1 MTSHSWIT
9 SKQSTT
15 LIIAV
20 FLQLHSVNAHGNPA
34 VYYDPRLQ
42 LQNEYGG
49 NPLLCDYELRPPDP
63 MEASGSRTGSSTMGA
78 SPPRFHNLPPD
89 AIIPDASSLE
99 RLSSRGSLKSSDADV
114 LFGIKPQEM
123 RKIKKLRGRQL
134 DEWAKARGLSITTAR
149 DLRKKLV
156 DQNYRQRPERRAA
169 RRSSSSH
176 DSRVSENDADEAE
189 TEEDP
194 AEAER
199 RLNAE
204 VDADLSGNES
214 PPPRRTRRRVVK
226 NAAAPAPPTVAN
238 GGVAKRASN
247 GVHQRV
253 TLPRFICRPKAIS
266 FPKPTLPPAL
276 HAPDRETRAPV
287 DRRDHPSV
295 FQPPPLRRVV
305 NANVAGLRR
314 KLQPVDEE
322 PPAAPQRAE
331 TDATKQPLPARIPT
345 PPLTHL
351 EGCFTPGTYHAPQRL
366 RRASVDE
373 AVRASIIE
381 TFEEGM
387 AALKKAAE
395 RAAERPGV
403 LPRVEMPADAIVVD
417 DGLSDEGEEELP
429 AKFVDSVEPTA
440 VDPDPNDAQT
450 SGEQP
455 ADEEDVREETKDVHP
470 TDGHA
475 DDSVIVLESDE
486 TSGPTSSTRP
496 EDSSNPQEP
505 EGVDE
510 GDEPNDRTETDGDRN
525 ERDDA
530 GTEPH
535 ESNGETGR
543 QLEADGSFRSNSD
556 DSPPMPTERP
566 QFAAPPL
573 PAGHPIAV
581 TSAAAAPQAMGVVE
595 KSPNAACVAHDM
607 LQTSTPRPA
616 NIPLQLAGR
625 ATRGRKRR
633 VQDDSRDSDGSAAT
647 SSSEASTR
655 AAHSAFGMPFADV
668 SPIAPPPKS
677 SRLMDEFPNGGPTLR
692 FSDEDAD
699 FPAAPPMIADGF
711 DGRAGHKKGKF
722 SLVPAARTL
731 LHPPNRVLLS
741 STLRGTSSAT
751 SDGQPVG
758 TPATSDRSSSPTVHV
773 PVVEAEQPQKPQFPV
788 EEEPEDRMDHAES
801 PLRSPDEL
809 LDEEPQIDP
818 IVLHREKHGTGSPL
832 EQLRGLAEVL
842 FDCDVQVDS
851 RRVAD
856 VTKTIWIH
864 TPSTQ
869 RSRLLQFAAHQLEL
883 LGSAAFNPKHDDH
896 VLAVHSAL
904 FVALDERTQIEV
916 LEERRKDCL
925 AVSERRR
932 VILSSYLKKIME
944 LAVPG
949 HRENEVNLHLETNR
963 CFQIIFQCACLLY
976 FDSSPSVRAQAV
988 HLLSVFQQENCAC
1001 VRTSLAAIH
1010 ADLRAVMRE
1019 TANGRKRA
1027 LGLQKIANEQLPDL
1041 PNLSI
1046 RNMIMARF
1054 SDESAEVRLA
1064 AIQSLRRRCTKDE
1077 AHLLHTR
1084 VMEDDQVEV
1093 RRAALAL
1100 FSTTNLLNTMDQKH
1114 LVPLLM
1120 VAANSDDTEIQAAYT
1135 AMLTCF
1141 FDRKAAGMQRERPK
1155 KPAAQPPPPPHPSSF
1170 AFRVTLRVMELFDY
1184 FRFEN
1189 ATAYI
1194 LRSLFHLV
1202 VGRRP
1207 ADSTPLDEFRRWAEH
1222 TPAVRLTTL
1231 VREEVTPQQRNGLL
1245 FHWNWLGRFVHEFLA
1260 DDPQLQRTAV
1270 NLFVPEP
1277 LLLLRYTKLLADPK
1291 KRDEDPKL
1299 RAFCLRQALNLLQ
1312 VSTVPEDPA
1321 RQMEERK
1328 QWQPFL
1334 YQLLAGN
1341 LQELEWSG
1349 MLKVFELF
1357 RERYH
1362 ASSWACCLLLYR
1374 VVFRI
1379 AHSCPP
1385 FNVTA
1390 FGSGEFCLEAIIKS
1404 FKLPKYKSFILHL
1417 VYACQR
1423 AIQVTRYDR
1432 TFLAIIDLA
1441 CGFTPTDTSE
1451 EMIMKY
1457 RLLSAAA
1464 AQSRE
1469 RAVAFLP
1476 LVRESLLA
1484 AAKEELEVKATVIE
1498 SLHDQLLAHGYELVS
1513 DAVRCPKLENLH
1525 VGRDPLVALVDEA
1538 ARLYPTLAIAAIEV
1552 LSAQLVYVHV
1562 QYDLERSVRENVEQ
1576 IEQIA
1581 GIRAIVAYF
1590 FSLVHS
1596 DWTPIDTRR
1605 LLFDELKAFAHSH
1618 CGQLILAFSI
1628 VDSVAAMGARWRP
1641 EGMKAA
1647 TKRIRQFVRFVLPL
1661 VQLGALKEDPME
1673 RQFGGAEPNLL
1684 YATLNAMAAPQNAKN
1699 ECALVSLLQVLK
1711 YVDQVERIDRSLLES
1726 FEKNLVAVDSL
1737 IDPEL
1742 PLLERDDWEWFHEEF
1757 VPTMKNTLAVS
1768 QEAAKEPPPTV
1779 IPPADQTAE
1788 RTYERPPLECLDS
1801 QPLLQSNAPGN
1812 NEGLNPVIRSVDEQL
1827 AAFNIFLPA
1836 VRTR

>member
-15 LIIAV
+15 LFTA
-20 FLQLHSVNAHGNPA
+20 FSLQLHSVNAHGNPS
-34 VYYDPRLQ
+34 VFYDPRLQ

-63 MEASGSRTGSSTMGA
+63 MEGSGSRTGSSTMGT

-99 RLSSRGSLKSSDADV
+99 RLSSRGSLKSSDAD
-114 LFGIKPQEM
+114 
-123 RKIKKLRGRQL
+123 
-134 DEWAKARGLSITTAR
+134 
-149 DLRKKLV
+149 
-156 DQNYRQRPERRAA
+156 
-169 RRSSSSH
+169 
-176 DSRVSENDADEAE
+176 NDADEAG

-226 NAAAPAPPTVAN
+226 NAAAPAPTVAN
-238 GGVAKRASN
+238 GGVAKRLSN

-295 FQPPPLRRVV
+295 FQPPLRRVV
-305 NANVAGLRR
+305 NANVPGLRR

-351 EGCFTPGTYHAPQRL
+351 EGCFTPGTHHAPQRL
-366 RRASVDE
+366 RRASVDD
-373 AVRASIIE
+373 AVRATIIE

-403 LPRVEMPADAIVVD
+403 LPRVEMPADAIIVD
-417 DGLSDEGEEELP
+417 DGLSEDEGEEP
-429 AKFVDSVEPTA
+429 PPKFVDADGPTA
-440 VDPDPNDAQT
+440 TNPDPNDAQT
-450 SGEQP
+450 SGERP
-455 ADEEDVREETKDVHP
+455 ADEEDVREEKKDEHAP
-470 TDGHA
+470 DEPA

-496 EDSSNPQEP
+496 EDSSNPPEPQEHED
-505 EGVDE
+505 EGE
-510 GDEPNDRTETDGDRN
+510 GDEHNDRTATEGDGQ
-525 ERDDA
+525 EDA
-530 GTEPH
+530 AAEK
-535 ESNGETGR
+535 EAEDGENGR
-543 QLEADGSFRSNSD
+543 QLGADGSFRSNSD

-566 QFAAPPL
+566 QFAEPPL

-581 TSAAAAPQAMGVVE
+581 TSAAAAPKAMGVVE

-625 ATRGRKRR
+625 ASRGQKRR

-655 AAHSAFGMPFADV
+655 AANSAFGMPFADV
-668 SPIAPPPKS
+668 SPIAPPPKN
-677 SRLMDEFPNGGPTLR
+677 SRLMDGFANGGPTLR

-722 SLVPAARTL
+722 SLIPATRTL
-731 LHPPNRVLLS
+731 LHPPNRALLS

-773 PVVEAEQPQKPQFPV
+773 PVVEQEQPQKPQFPV
-788 EEEPEDRMDHAES
+788 EEEAEDRMDDAES

-818 IVLHREKHGTGSPL
+818 IVLHREKHGGGSPL
-832 EQLRGLAEVL
+832 EQLRGLVEVL

-864 TPSTQ
+864 APSTQ
-869 RSRLLQFAAHQLEL
+869 RPRLLQFAAHQLEL

-963 CFQIIFQCACLLY
+963 CFQNIFQCACLLY

-1027 LGLQKIANEQLPDL
+1027 LGAQKMANEQLPDL

-1100 FSTTNLLNTMDQKH
+1100 FSSTNLLNTMDQKH

-1120 VAANSDDTEIQAAYT
+1120 VAANSEDTEIQAAYT

-1155 KPAAQPPPPPHPSSF
+1155 KPATQPPPPPHPSSF

-1202 VGRRP
+1202 MGRRP

-1231 VREEVTPQQRNGLL
+1231 VHDLVTPQQRSGLM

-1277 LLLLRYTKLLADPK
+1277 LLLLRYTKQLADPK

-1321 RQMEERK
+1321 RQIEERK

-1334 YQLLAGN
+1334 YQLLADN

-1362 ASSWACCLLLYR
+1362 ASAWACCLLLYR
-1374 VVFRI
+1374 VIFRI

-1404 FKLPKYKSFILHL
+1404 FKLPKYKTFILHL

-1441 CGFTPTDTSE
+1441 CGFTPTDTCE

-1498 SLHDQLLAHGYELVS
+1498 SLHDQLLAHGYELVN

-1538 ARLYPTLAIAAIEV
+1538 ARLYPTLAVAAIEV
-1552 LSAQLVYVHV
+1552 LGAQLVYVHV

-1581 GIRAIVAYF
+1581 GIRAIVSYF

-1596 DWTPIDTRR
+1596 DWTPIETRR

-1618 CGQLILAFSI
+1618 CGQLILALSI
-1628 VDSVAAMGARWRP
+1628 VDSVVAMGARWRA

-1647 TKRIRQFVRFVLPL
+1647 TKRIRQFVRFVLSL

-1673 RQFGGAEPNLL
+1673 RQFGGAEPNIL

-1711 YVDQVERIDRSLLES
+1711 SVDQVERIDRSLLES

-1742 PLLERDDWEWFHEEF
+1742 PLLERDDCEWFHEEF
-1757 VPTMKNTLAVS
+1757 VPTMKNVLAVS

-1827 AAFNIFLPA
+1827 TAFNIHLPT